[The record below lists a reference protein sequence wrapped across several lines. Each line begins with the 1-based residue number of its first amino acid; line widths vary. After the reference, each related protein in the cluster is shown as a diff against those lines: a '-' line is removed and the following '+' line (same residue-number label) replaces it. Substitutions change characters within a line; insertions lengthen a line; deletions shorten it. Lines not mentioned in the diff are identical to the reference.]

1 MKSYFLNI
9 QRNRKNLI
17 NSLEIT
23 VKTVLK
29 ENYELQKIN
38 EELEKEILELKK
50 ERRELKKELKSAIDI
65 SKNNN

>member
-9 QRNRKNLI
+9 QKGRKNLI

-23 VKTVLK
+23 IKTVLR
-29 ENYELQKIN
+29 ENHELQQQN
-38 EELEKEILELKK
+38 EELEKEILELKREK
-50 ERRELKKELKSAIDI
+50 RELKKELKSAIDI